1 MNELNQFSDKHFM
14 QKALDEAR
22 KALDSGEIPVG
33 AIVTVN
39 QRIIARGH
47 NMVEKLNDA
56 TAHAEMIA
64 ITAASEYL
72 GSKYLNEC
80 TLYVTLEPCAMC
92 ASAMHWAQFG
102 KLVYAASDPTKGFC
116 NMDKPLLHPK
126 TTVISSVMAN
136 EAAELLKGFFAE
148 KRK

>member
-1 MNELNQFSDKHFM
+1 MSELNQFSDKHFM
-14 QKALDEAR
+14 KKAIDEAL
-22 KALDSGEIPVG
+22 KAFDSGEIPVG
-33 AIVTVN
+33 AIVIVN
-39 QRIIARGH
+39 QQIIARGH

-92 ASAMHWAQFG
+92 ASAMHWAQLG
-102 KLVYAASDPTKGFC
+102 KLVYAASDPAKGF
-116 NMDKPLLHPK
+116 NAMDKPVLHPK
-126 TTVISSVMAN
+126 TSVVSGVMAK